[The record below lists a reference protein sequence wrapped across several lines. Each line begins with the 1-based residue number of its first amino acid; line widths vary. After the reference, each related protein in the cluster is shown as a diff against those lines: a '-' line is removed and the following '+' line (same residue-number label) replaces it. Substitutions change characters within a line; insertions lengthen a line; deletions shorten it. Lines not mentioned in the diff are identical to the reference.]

1 MADRQL
7 REPSR
12 LVRPVPPR
20 PRRSGGADRTA
31 PIQVA
36 EACQRLG
43 RQLAAWRDLA
53 GLTQVALARRINYS
67 RSAIGNVEIGR
78 DRSTRRFWQSA
89 DAEVGAGGA
98 LVAAFDQVDALARDF
113 RRQTAGYDLE
123 RERRTAPVVAASVP
137 RPDGCGCGAAVGRW
151 TGREVRAL
159 REALRMTVSA
169 FAEYLGVTRETVSAW
184 ERRASSTPLRMAMQA
199 VLDEALTLAGVDAKR
214 RFRLILESP
223 YDVRPKTGGTPPPA
237 GQAGRSG

>member
-1 MADRQL
+1 M
-7 REPSR
+7 
-12 LVRPVPPR
+12 
-20 PRRSGGADRTA
+20 
-31 PIQVA
+31 A

-53 GLTQVALARRINYS
+53 GLTQVELARRINYS

-98 LVAAFDQVDALARDF
+98 LVASFDQVDALARDF

-123 RERRTAPVVAASVP
+123 RERRTAPVVAASMP
-137 RPDGCGCGAAVGRW
+137 RPDGCGCGAAFGRW

-159 REALRMTVSA
+159 REALRMTVST
-169 FAEYLGVTRETVSAW
+169 FAEHIGVTGATVSGW
-184 ERRASSTPLRMAMQA
+184 ERRAKPAPLRMAMQVA
-199 VLDEALTLAGVDAKR
+199 LDEALALAGVDAKT
-214 RFRLILESP
+214 RFRLILTAPTKAWKSRTYQQQLAEQ
-223 YDVRPKTGGTPPPA
+223 GGHGDAASACADPA
-237 GQAGRSG
+237 DLVVPGLRSSVAVWRRQACAAG